1 MRPQSDP
8 SPSFSSSSSSSSYDA
23 SQANAN
29 HNRESGTQSDKRT
42 KTSNETRM
50 LSRQPSANPLI
61 APDVA
66 EDLDEG
72 DYEGYQQWSLK
83 SERYQLGT
91 LQDRVANINRTDHF
105 DLVGTL
111 ELFNSIKDSQKAME
125 TLARHGNSD
134 DLEKLRR
141 FGGSISTCITK
152 LERFLQT
159 GEPSKLGIE
168 IAGKREATNTLLE
181 SLSATEVRGLC
192 NGLATV
198 FDENIMPKL
207 FSKAQLTKLGTSL
220 RTVNDAL
227 MLQAMTAGLPCD
239 LPSNGCLLDTLK
251 LQSRLL
257 KAKLLHS
264 DSTYVRAIFARSID
278 IFGAWAATSGKV
290 VSEDGKVVS
299 RQLGKVFVQLNTIR
313 TFGLIKL
320 DKSEAGKKNRQI
332 LGELALSLGSA
343 EALDELTSRPGPVNS
358 NGPTAAPIRVPP
370 NGVEV
375 TNIGNTIKDFL
386 DSGFISVGTP
396 EAQQVLKRLLNLT
409 LQIQVPDMTGRS
421 AQTLGNSANLIRVI
435 YECALRPGAS
445 PAILQSP
452 EFSTAATHLL
462 QLSASETFWGQVD
475 WFGKPDQTLANIGS
489 FIKAMDKWGKAG
501 GPLMR
506 SATLSWA
513 AQLHALEVDS
523 TFDGSSV
530 ASMLSA
536 MVALHDLA
544 PGAQLPALI
553 EQLLGVA
560 SEANSAKWEGR
571 SRALALRA
579 ALAWTPAKG
588 SPNAG
593 TAIDALLAA
602 GPHQEDSLPYL
613 QAILMRCKQDISRLT
628 GFEKMLRL
636 LLPQRPA
643 NDVRPIELSDIESE
657 IKRRAA
663 KEAPPAV
670 REPEPVAPASA
681 PVAETTEPKSEKR
694 KLVGET
700 SLIEKKVE
708 NTANKDS
715 DWFTGSGKKDKQ
727 QDVAGYGK
735 RADEWSQAKKTIRPP
750 RSTAST
756 TTLSS
761 TVPKVTPRENTES
774 IPRKPELP
782 GSSVISTS
790 TAAGKNSAGER
801 REKNASDSAAKST
814 VKSDTTKN
822 TGVDTQ
828 QHAAPASVPLNAKN
842 RAALE
847 KQWFDAIRNPG
858 LKARMAKLEEMFI
871 RDTTLSTREDKN
883 HQPPLFYAITNGD
896 KNLVEWLLD
905 RMDPKSKNETLSLL
919 PLIFTAP
926 VLAGNEVIAA
936 LNAFLSRLD
945 KSVVIPQ
952 LKQFFSAHRAS
963 TPPAYVKVL
972 ESFLPKDSLPQ
983 SQNMETAIKPTKS
996 SEAPHRELTPN
1007 DLDKFK
1013 YPASAENSDLLE
1025 EKKEVIRELGLI
1037 MQEKGSNP
1045 LLSKIYLSD
1054 LNGVE
1059 ELLKHPKAPS
1069 LLSTADPKYGMT
1081 PLALASFLDRP
1092 EVVEKILKSPAGLN
1106 SAITI
1111 NRLGYTPLQL
1121 AIEWESVEALRA
1133 LLKAPNAPNQIR
1145 ISRQFKG
1152 ENTSVYMAV
1161 YGKKPHLLRM
1171 LLEVPGTA
1179 DLALLPGQL
1188 NLTPLQLAT
1197 VNDDAACAAE
1207 LLKLTNA
1214 GKQLRVTDK
1223 LGRNVLGQSL
1233 QEKSLSVGKLL
1244 LQRPEAAKL
1253 IREHFS
1259 GGMNALTF
1267 ATSIRD
1273 EKTVELLLAS
1283 PYAEWLAEDDSDGK
1297 NNALMISTLHP
1308 NAASLRIAER
1318 LLSLPN
1324 AERQAMTINPTKQNA
1339 LLMATEKGL
1348 IDLVR
1353 KLISLPNA
1361 KIQTK
1366 VRRISMIRSTM
1377 ENPKKENAHQ
1387 IMERLNAGRAAL
1399 SVIDTELRRQ
1409 NEEFPVPPGVLRETY
1424 TGFDGM
1430 NAFELTQSSG
1440 QIEIAKL
1447 LQPFENSLLRS
1458 EVHQ

>member
-1 MRPQSDP
+1 MHPHANH
-8 SPSFSSSSSSSSYDA
+8 SPSFSSSSSSSSSFDA
-23 SQANAN
+23 WQANAN
-29 HNRESGTQSDKRT
+29 QNRQSGTPSAKLT
-42 KTSNETRM
+42 NTSNETRM
-50 LSRQPSANPLI
+50 RSRQPSANPLI
-61 APDVA
+61 ASDVA
-66 EDLDEG
+66 EDFNEG
-72 DYEGYQQWSLK
+72 DYEGHQQWSLK
-83 SERYQLGT
+83 SERYQLGS

-105 DLVGTL
+105 DLVETL
-111 ELFNSIKDSQKAME
+111 ELFNGIKDSQKAIE
-125 TLARHGNSD
+125 TLARNGNSD
-134 DLEKLRR
+134 DLEKLRK
-141 FGGSISTCITK
+141 FGGSIGTCITK
-152 LERFLQT
+152 LERFLQA
-159 GEPSKLGIE
+159 GEASKHGIE
-168 IAGKREATNTLLE
+168 IAGKRQATNTLLE
-181 SLSATEVRGLC
+181 SLSAREVRGLC

-198 FDENIMPKL
+198 FDDSVMHTL
-207 FSKAQLTKLGTSL
+207 FNKTQLAKLGTPL

-227 MLQAMTAGLPCD
+227 MLQAMTAGLPRD

-257 KAKLLHS
+257 KAKLLRS
-264 DSTYVRAIFARSID
+264 DSNYVRAIFARSID

-332 LGELALSLGSA
+332 LGELALSLASA
-343 EALDELTSRPGPVNS
+343 EALDELTSRPGPSNS
-358 NGPTAAPIRVPP
+358 NGSPAAPIRIPP

-386 DSGFISVGTP
+386 DAGFISVGSP

-409 LQIQVPDMTGRS
+409 LPIQVTDMTGRS

-445 PAILQSP
+445 TAILQSP
-452 EFSTAATHLL
+452 EFSAAATQLL

-536 MVALHDLA
+536 LVALHDLA
-544 PGAQLPALI
+544 PGTQLPALI

-628 GFEKMLRL
+628 GFEQMLRQ

-643 NDVRPIELSDIESE
+643 NDLRPIELSDIESE

-663 KEAPPAV
+663 KEAPPVV

-681 PVAETTEPKSEKR
+681 PVAETKEPKSEKR

-700 SLIEKKVE
+700 SIIEKKVE
-708 NTANKDS
+708 NTADKDNDS
-715 DWFTGSGKKDKQ
+715 LTAPGKKDKQ
-727 QDVAGYGK
+727 QDAAGYGK

-750 RSTAST
+750 RTTAST
-756 TTLSS
+756 TPLSS
-761 TVPKVTPRENTES
+761 TAPKVTPRENTVN
-774 IPRKPELP
+774 IPHKPGLP

-790 TAAGKNSAGER
+790 TAAGKNSASER
-801 REKNASDSAAKST
+801 REKNASDSAAKSAF
-814 VKSDTTKN
+814 KSDTTKN
-822 TGVDTQ
+822 AGVDRQ
-828 QHAAPASVPLNAKN
+828 QNTTPASVPLSAKN

-858 LKARMAKLEEMFI
+858 LKARMTKLEEMVT
-871 RDTTLSTREDKN
+871 RDATLSTREDK
-883 HQPPLFYAITNGD
+883 HHKPPLFYAITDGD

-919 PLIFTAP
+919 PLIITAP

-945 KSVVIPQ
+945 KSVVIPH
-952 LKQFFSAHRAS
+952 LKQFFYVYKAS
-963 TPPAYVKVL
+963 VPPAYLKVL
-972 ESFLPKDSLPQ
+972 ESFLPEDSLSQ
-983 SQNMETAIKPTKS
+983 SQNMETAVKPTKS
-996 SEAPHRELTPN
+996 SQAPHRELPPN
-1007 DLDKFK
+1007 DRDKFNHSP
-1013 YPASAENSDLLE
+1013 PANNPSFSEQ
-1025 EKKEVIRELGLI
+1025 KKEFLRELGLI
-1037 MQEKGSNP
+1037 VQEKGSNP
-1045 LLSKIYLSD
+1045 LLSKIYLND
-1054 LNGVE
+1054 LNGAE
-1059 ELLKHPKAPS
+1059 ELLKNRKAPG
-1069 LLSTADPKYGMT
+1069 LLSTADRKYDMA
-1081 PLALASFLDRP
+1081 PLALASFLDRT
-1092 EVVEKILKSPAGLN
+1092 EFVEKILKSPAGLN
-1106 SAITI
+1106 SALTI

-1171 LLEVPGTA
+1171 LLEVPGAA

-1197 VNDDAACAAE
+1197 LNDDAACAAE

-1214 GKQLRVTDK
+1214 ENQLRVTDK

-1244 LQRPEAAKL
+1244 LQRPEAATL
-1253 IREHFS
+1253 IREHFG
-1259 GGMNALTF
+1259 GGMNVLKF

-1283 PYAEWLAEDDSDGK
+1283 PYAEWLSEDHSDGK

-1308 NAASLRIAER
+1308 NAASLRIAAR

-1324 AERQAMTINPTKQNA
+1324 AERQAMTINTFKQNA

-1348 IDLVR
+1348 IDLVC

-1361 KIQTK
+1361 KAQTQ
-1366 VRRISMIRSTM
+1366 VRRVSMIRSAM
-1377 ENPKKENAHQ
+1377 ENPNKVYADQ
-1387 IMERLNAGRAAL
+1387 VMERVNAGRATF
-1399 SVIDTELRRQ
+1399 SVIDNELRRQ
-1409 NEEFPVPPGVLRETY
+1409 NDEFPVPPGVLQETY

-1430 NAFELTQSSG
+1430 NAFELAQSSG
-1440 QIEIAKL
+1440 QIEIAEL
-1447 LQPFENSLLRS
+1447 LQPFENS
-1458 EVHQ
+1458 